1 MNVDIFDTEEPVSI
15 WFNEKM
21 HLAFAHPE
29 YGPMKYDPEKDDW
42 SSMDREE
49 WMQAMEDARPVWSAA
64 HLEELLGKS

>member
-1 MNVDIFDTEEPVSI
+1 MNVDIFDTEESVSI

-42 SSMDREE
+42 SSMDCDE
-49 WMQAMEDARPVWSAA
+49 WRQAMEDARPVWSAL
-64 HLEELLGKS
+64 HLEELLGKN